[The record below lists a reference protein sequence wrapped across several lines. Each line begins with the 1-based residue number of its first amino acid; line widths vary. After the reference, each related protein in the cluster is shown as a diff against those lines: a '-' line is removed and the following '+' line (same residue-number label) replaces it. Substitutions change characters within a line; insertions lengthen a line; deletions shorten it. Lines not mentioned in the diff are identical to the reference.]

1 MDNLTHKDV
10 IRSLN
15 VISNKD
21 KVFQSGQGEGRSG
34 SFFFF
39 SKDNRLIIKTIKK
52 EERNVLLN
60 ILDSYMEHISNTDG
74 RSMLAR
80 IYGIFKV
87 KTSFYA
93 TIDVL
98 IMQNISNLF
107 ETSKKMYSFDLK
119 GSAVD
124 RYVKFNPKKVKE
136 YALAQKAK

>member
-1 MDNLTHKDV
+1 MILEDYVNH
-10 IRSLN
+10 
-15 VISNKD
+15 
-21 KVFQSGQGEGRSG
+21 
-34 SFFFF
+34 
-39 SKDNRLIIKTIKK
+39 IKGM
-52 EERNVLLN
+52 NN
-60 ILDSYMEHISNTDG
+60 Q
-74 RSMLAR
+74 SMLAR